1 MKTEKMI
8 QELRSLS
15 VNLPDTTDPNSK
27 MEISPLLRKVADRL
41 EDQQITITILNEV
54 LDLNNKDASEAK

>member
-1 MKTEKMI
+1 VKTEKMI

-41 EDQQITITILNEV
+41 EDQQIAITILNEV
-54 LDLNNKDASEAK
+54 LDLNNKDAGEAK